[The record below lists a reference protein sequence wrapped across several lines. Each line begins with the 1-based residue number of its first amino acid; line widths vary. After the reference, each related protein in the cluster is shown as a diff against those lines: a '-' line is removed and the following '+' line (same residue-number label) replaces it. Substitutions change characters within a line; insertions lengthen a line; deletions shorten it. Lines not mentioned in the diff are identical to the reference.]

1 MDKFQRPGPDTL
13 AGAEE
18 AAAAELARHAL
29 IAVQSSRES
38 PGWHHRLGQREGP
51 KLVGHP
57 G

>member
-29 IAVQSSRES
+29 IAV
-38 PGWHHRLGQREGP
+38 
-51 KLVGHP
+51 
-57 G
+57 